1 MDELEVSIIMY
12 FVNSASEISIVPFLF
27 PGPFAP
33 RTVCKVGLP
42 LPGAALQAELAPPDP
57 ENENGFMRTEMVDV
71 FMCIR
76 ISKWHLLK

>member
-1 MDELEVSIIMY
+1 MDELEVSIIS
-12 FVNSASEISIVPFLF
+12 FREFCKRDIISLIPFLF

-42 LPGAALQAELAPPDP
+42 LPGAALQGELAPPDP
-57 ENENGFMRTEMVDV
+57 GNEKGLEMVDV